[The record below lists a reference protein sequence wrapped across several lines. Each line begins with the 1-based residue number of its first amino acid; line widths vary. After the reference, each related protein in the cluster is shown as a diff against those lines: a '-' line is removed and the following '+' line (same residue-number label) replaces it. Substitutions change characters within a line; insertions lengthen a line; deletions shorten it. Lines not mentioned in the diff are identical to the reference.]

1 MDRVAGME
9 AEETML
15 RRIVALL
22 YSLANLAEQAA
33 VRSPA
38 IRHLVLLFLRPA
50 ESLAREMVIR
60 DSRHF
65 GVAVPDLLVVDRTG
79 DSADDATRLARRF
92 RELALTLERLVTLLL
107 AKGVR
112 IAGRQAGAE
121 LLRSL
126 RQATRTLRPLLDCI
140 PGRLG
145 PAIQPDTS

>member
-1 MDRVAGME
+1 MNWAAGME

-65 GVAVPDLLVVDRTG
+65 GVAVPELLVADRSG
-79 DSADDATRLARRF
+79 DSADDAMRFARRF
-92 RELALTLERLVTLLL
+92 RELASTLERLVALLL
-107 AKGVR
+107 VKGVR
-112 IAGRQAGAE
+112 IAGRQAGAD
-121 LLRSL
+121 LLRFL
-126 RQATRTLRPLLDCI
+126 RQATRTLRSLLDCI

-145 PAIQPDTS
+145 PVIQPDTS

>member
-1 MDRVAGME
+1 MDWAAGIE

-15 RRIVALL
+15 RRIVVLL

-65 GVAVPDLLVVDRTG
+65 VPELLVADRIG
-79 DSADDATRLARRF
+79 DSADDAMRLARRF

-107 AKGVR
+107 VKGVR

-126 RQATRTLRPLLDCI
+126 RQATRTLRSLLDCI

-145 PAIQPDTS
+145 SVIQPDTS

>member
-1 MDRVAGME
+1 MDWAAGME

-33 VRSPA
+33 VRCPA
-38 IRHLVLLFLRPA
+38 IRRLVPLLLRPA

-60 DSRHF
+60 DSQHF
-65 GVAVPDLLVVDRTG
+65 GVAVPELLVADRIG
-79 DSADDATRLARRF
+79 DSADDAMHFARHF

-107 AKGVR
+107 VKGVR
-112 IAGRQAGAE
+112 IAGRQAGAD

-126 RQATRTLRPLLDCI
+126 RQATRTLRSLLDCI
-140 PGRLG
+140 PGRLE
-145 PAIQPDTS
+145 PVIQPDTS

>member
-1 MDRVAGME
+1 MDWAAGME

-50 ESLAREMVIR
+50 ESLAREMVIY

-65 GVAVPDLLVVDRTG
+65 GVAVPELLVADWTDG
-79 DSADDATRLARRF
+79 SADDAMRLARRF
-92 RELALTLERLVTLLL
+92 RELALALESLVALLL
-107 AKGVR
+107 VKDALS
-112 IAGRQAGAE
+112 AGYQARAD

-126 RQATRTLRPLLDCI
+126 RQTMSTLRSLLDCL
-140 PGRLG
+140 PGRLE
-145 PAIQPDTS
+145 PVIQPDTS